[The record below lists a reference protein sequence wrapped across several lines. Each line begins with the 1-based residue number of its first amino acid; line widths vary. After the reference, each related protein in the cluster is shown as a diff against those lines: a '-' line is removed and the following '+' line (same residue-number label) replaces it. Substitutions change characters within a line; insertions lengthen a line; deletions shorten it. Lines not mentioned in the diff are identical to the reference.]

1 MTQGSLSDSKRIRLD
16 EILLRDRLITET
28 QLTEAL
34 QCQKLY
40 GGKLG
45 TQLLQHGFID
55 EGSLVKVL
63 ADKLGCESIV
73 LSQIDIPED
82 VLPFIPVTVAVA
94 RRVIP
99 FAYDPN
105 ENLLKIACED
115 PTNPDL
121 INELKFVT
129 AGKTV
134 KLYVAAQLPL
144 NAAIA
149 RHYLGRDSMPDLPP
163 SISFSE
169 MNQPSRSAVTA
180 PAAMVDD
187 RRWRASVLLVTDDEE
202 NGAQLQSLLEQDY
215 YKVIRTDSADDAIE
229 ILGNQKFHTVF
240 IQDTVP
246 GDYIDL
252 IDRLRKISPKTRVRY
267 YESAGSLLLSLDA
280 GAMEADLLVRNLE
293 LFTQLLSSTEGSSN
307 HSARVGQ
314 YVDRLCRRL
323 ELADKDRLVI
333 TNAAYLHDLAKYY
346 YGNAEGGTD
355 HRTHISLTVKLLDS
369 LNYSPLVIE
378 VLKAMYINL
387 REKFT
392 KRLPIEVLGGNILTV
407 IDIFCETIQA
417 NVALS
422 LDKFDTI
429 KRKYRELVGK
439 LFLSEVVEAFIA
451 LIQEE
456 ILSITT
462 LEKYSQVMLYSSD
475 PSHLTILEGRIKTA
489 GFRTITESNLSSFV
503 DLFKRSRPDI
513 VILLEPGSP
522 VQITE
527 LVDTLVARGAALDRV
542 PTFLLAE
549 GSTASQMTSLL
560 EKGLEDV
567 IPIDDNLNV
576 LLIKMKK
583 IQARI
588 EAKAKER
595 EELIRKSGAVGH
607 LEDMN
612 LIDLLQALGPSR
624 KTCKLTL
631 TSRRD
636 ELLIYLNAGEIHF
649 AQGMGKIGP
658 EAIYRALAWSTGTW
672 NIQPVGADAIPPQ
685 NTWDSVESILM
696 EGCRLL
702 DESAKIQQVK
712 G

>member
-1 MTQGSLSDSKRIRLD
+1 MGQLNDSKKIRLD
-16 EILLRDRLITET
+16 EILLRDKLITEP

-45 TQLLQHGFID
+45 TQLLQNGFLD
-55 EGSLVKVL
+55 EATLVRVL
-63 ADKLGCESIV
+63 AGKLGCEGVV
-73 LSQIDIPED
+73 LSQVEISDD

-99 FAYDPN
+99 FEYDPG
-105 ENLLKIACED
+105 ENLLKVACED
-115 PTNPDL
+115 PTNADL

-134 KLYVAAQLPL
+134 KLYVAAELAL

-149 RHYLGRDSMPDLPP
+149 KHYLGRENTAEVPP
-163 SISFSE
+163 SIGFTE
-169 MNQPSRSAVTA
+169 MNKSGRVHAMA
-180 PAAMVDD
+180 PQTQED
-187 RRWRASVLLVTDDEE
+187 RRWRASVLLVTDDAE
-202 NGAQLQSLLEQDY
+202 NGTQLQKLLEQDF

-252 IDRLRKISPKTRVRY
+252 IDRLRKISPRTRVRY

-293 LFTQLLSSTEGSSN
+293 LFTQLLSSTEGSNN

-346 YGNAEGGTD
+346 YGNTESSTD
-355 HRTHISLTVKLLDS
+355 HRTHINLTVKLLDS

-378 VLKAMYINL
+378 VLRAMYINL

-429 KRKYRELVGK
+429 KRKYRDLVGK
-439 LFLSEVVEAFIA
+439 LFLTEVVEAFIA

-462 LEKYSQVMLYSSD
+462 LEKYSQVMLYSTE
-475 PSHLTILEGRIKTA
+475 PARLTPIESRIKTA
-489 GFRTITESNLSSFV
+489 GFRIITECNLSTFV

-513 VILLEPGSP
+513 VILLEPGGP
-522 VQITE
+522 MQINE
-527 LVDTLVARGAALDRV
+527 LVDTLLARGAALDRV

-588 EAKAKER
+588 EAKAKDR

-631 TSRRD
+631 TSGRD
-636 ELLIYLNAGEIHF
+636 ELLVYLNTGEIHF

-658 EAIYRALAWSTGTW
+658 EAIYRALTWATGTW
-672 NIQPVGADAIPPQ
+672 NIQPVGTDALPPQ

-696 EGCRLL
+696 EGCRQL
-702 DESAKIQQVK
+702 DESTKIQQVK